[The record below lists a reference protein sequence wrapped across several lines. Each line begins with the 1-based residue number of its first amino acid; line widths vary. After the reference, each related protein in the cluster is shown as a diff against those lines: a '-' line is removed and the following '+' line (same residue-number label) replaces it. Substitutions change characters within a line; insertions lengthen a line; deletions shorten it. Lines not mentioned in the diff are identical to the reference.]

1 MAGHLRRHHPLTW
14 KKLNTTMDPSPSSTA
29 FAYFADF
36 GLIFFALLL
45 VLLNG
50 FFVAAEFA
58 MVKLRATKVEAIAQ
72 QYGWRGHIL
81 RTVHN
86 QLDAYLS
93 ACQLGITLASL
104 GLGWVG
110 EPAFAHLLAPLLEYA
125 GISSPE
131 LLHGI
136 AFFSAFFIISYLHIV
151 VGELAPKSWAIRQPE
166 LLSLWT
172 AVPLYLFYWAMYPAI
187 YLLNASANGI
197 LRIAGQGEPG
207 PHHDHHYSRDELKLI
222 LHSSRARD
230 PSDQGMRVLASAVEL
245 GELEVVDWANSREDL
260 IILEHDASLS
270 EILAL
275 IRRYKYSRYP
285 VHDASKGE
293 FIGLLHIKDLLL
305 ALAALESMPETFNIH
320 ELLRPLERVSKHL
333 PLSHLLER
341 FRHGAVH
348 FALVEE
354 ADSKVIGYLTMEDV
368 LEVLVGDIQDEHRKT
383 ERGILTYQ
391 PGKLLVRGDTPLF
404 KIERL
409 LGVDLDHLE
418 AETLA
423 GLIYESLKRM
433 PEEDEVLEVEG
444 LRIVIKKMKGP
455 KIVLAKVLMLD

>member
-1 MAGHLRRHHPLTW
+1 
-14 KKLNTTMDPSPSSTA
+14 MDPSSSLSTSA
-29 FAYFADF
+29 LVADL
-36 GLIFFALLL
+36 GLVLFALFL

-58 MVKLRATKVEAIAQ
+58 MVKLRATKVEAIAEQ
-72 QYGWRGHIL
+72 HGWRGHIL

-110 EPAFAHLLAPLLEYA
+110 EPAFAELLTPLLGA
-125 GISSPE
+125 IGIESE
-131 LLHGI
+131 KLIHGI
-136 AFFSAFFIISYLHIV
+136 AFFFAFFIISYLHIV
-151 VGELAPKSWAIRQPE
+151 VGELAPKSWAIRKPE

-172 AVPLYLFYWAMYPAI
+172 AAPLYAFYWLMYPAI
-187 YLLNASANGI
+187 YLLNARAHAI

-207 PHHDHHYSRDELKLI
+207 PHHEHHYSRDELKLI

-230 PSDQGMRVLASAVEL
+230 PSDQDMRVLASAVEM

-260 IILEHDASLS
+260 VYIDANAKLDELFSLF
-270 EILAL
+270 
-275 IRRYKYSRYP
+275 RRHKFSRYP
-285 VHDASKGE
+285 VYEEATGG
-293 FIGLLHIKDLLL
+293 FVGVLHIKDLLL
-305 ALAALESMPETFNIH
+305 QLSLLEMLPSKFNVA
-320 ELLRPLERVSKHL
+320 ELMRPIERVSKHM
-333 PLSHLLER
+333 PLSSLLEQ
-341 FRHGAVH
+341 FRQGGAH

-354 ADSKVIGYLTMEDV
+354 ADGKVVGFLTMEDV
-368 LEVLVGDIQDEHRKT
+368 LEVLVGDIQDEHHKA
-383 ERGILTYQ
+383 ERGILAYQ

-409 LGVDLDHLE
+409 LGIDLDHIE

-423 GLIYESLKRM
+423 GLVYESLNRV
-433 PEEDEVLEVEG
+433 PEEDEVLETEG
-444 LRIVIKKMKGP
+444 LHIIVKKMKGP
-455 KIVLAKVLMLD
+455 KIVLAKVLKLD

>member
-1 MAGHLRRHHPLTW
+1 
-14 KKLNTTMDPSPSSTA
+14 MDPSSSLSTSA
-29 FAYFADF
+29 LFADL
-36 GLIFFALLL
+36 GLVLFAFFL

-58 MVKLRATKVEAIAQ
+58 MVKLRATKVEAIAEKH
-72 QYGWRGHIL
+72 GWRGHIL

-110 EPAFAHLLAPLLEYA
+110 EPAFAELLTPLLGMLGLDSEKLVH
-125 GISSPE
+125 GIS
-131 LLHGI
+131 
-136 AFFSAFFIISYLHIV
+136 FFFAFFIISYLHIV
-151 VGELAPKSWAIRQPE
+151 VGELAPKSWAIRKPE

-172 AVPLYLFYWAMYPAI
+172 AAPLYAFYWLMYPAI
-187 YLLNASANGI
+187 YLLNASANAI

-207 PHHDHHYSRDELKLI
+207 PHHEHHYSRDELKLI

-230 PSDQGMRVLASAVEL
+230 PSDQDMRVLASAVEM

-260 IILEHDASLS
+260 IYLELHARLD
-270 EILAL
+270 EVFAL
-275 IRRYKYSRYP
+275 FRRHKFSRYP
-285 VHDASKGE
+285 VFDEASGS
-293 FIGLLHIKDLLL
+293 FVGVLHIKDLLL
-305 ALAALESMPETFNIH
+305 QLSLFEMLPSKFNLA
-320 ELLRPLERVSKHL
+320 ELMRPLERVTKHM
-333 PLSHLLER
+333 PLSELLET
-341 FRHGAVH
+341 FRKGGAH

-354 ADSKVIGYLTMEDV
+354 ADGKVVGFLTMEDV
-368 LEVLVGDIQDEHRKT
+368 LEVLVGDIQDEHHKA
-383 ERGILTYQ
+383 ERGVLAYQ

-409 LGVDLDHLE
+409 LGVDLDHIE

-423 GLIYESLKRM
+423 GLVYESLNRV
-433 PEEDEVLEVEG
+433 PEEDEMLETDG
-444 LRIVIKKMKGP
+444 LHIIIKKMKGP
-455 KIVLAKVLMLD
+455 KIVLAKVLKLD

>member
-1 MAGHLRRHHPLTW
+1 
-14 KKLNTTMDPSPSSTA
+14 MDPSPGLTLA
-29 FAYFADF
+29 TLFADF
-36 GLIFFALLL
+36 GMILFALIL

-58 MVKLRATKVEAIAQ
+58 MVKLRSTRVEAIAEDN
-72 QYGWRGHIL
+72 GWRGQIL

-110 EPAFAHLLAPLLEYA
+110 EPAFAHLLQPLLHYVGVDSEA
-125 GISSPE
+125 VA
-131 LLHGI
+131 HGI

-166 LLSLWT
+166 RLSLWT
-172 AVPLYLFYWAMYPAI
+172 AAPLYLFYWAMYPAI

-207 PHHDHHYSRDELKLI
+207 PHHEHHYSRDELKLI
-222 LHSSRARD
+222 LHSSRASD
-230 PSDQGMRVLASAVEL
+230 PSDQDMRVLASAVEL
-245 GELEVVDWANSREDL
+245 SELEVVDWANSREDL
-260 IILEHDASLS
+260 IYLNSNASLDEVFS
-270 EILAL
+270 LF
-275 IRRYKYSRYP
+275 RRHKYSRYP
-285 VHDASKGE
+285 VFDEEAGT
-293 FIGLLHIKDLLL
+293 FIGILHIKDLLL
-305 ALAALESMPETFNIH
+305 QLSLLEMLPSAFKLH
-320 ELLRPLERVSKHL
+320 ELLHPVERVSKHL
-333 PLSHLLER
+333 ALSSLLER

-354 ADSKVIGYLTMEDV
+354 ADGKVIGYLTMEDV
-368 LEVLVGDIQDEHRKT
+368 LEVLVGDIQDEHRKA
-383 ERGILTYQ
+383 ERGILAYQ

-404 KIERL
+404 KIERM

-433 PEEDEVLEVEG
+433 PEEEEVLDVEG
-444 LRIVIKKMKGP
+444 LRIIVKKMKGP
-455 KIVLAKVLMLD
+455 KIVLAKVLKVD